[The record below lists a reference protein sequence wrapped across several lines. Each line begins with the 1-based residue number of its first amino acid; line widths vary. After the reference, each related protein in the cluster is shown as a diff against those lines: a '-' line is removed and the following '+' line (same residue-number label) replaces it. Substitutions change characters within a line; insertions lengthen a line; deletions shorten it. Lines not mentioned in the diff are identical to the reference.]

1 MIAKAIDKIVK
12 MTEPH
17 IVFVKD
23 GQIAYSDKDLYE
35 VKQCR
40 RAEPLTV
47 KNLGGFCEY
56 IKQFAKNDTKEISD
70 YFVLVESHRSVLF
83 MSKLNEDREREI
95 LIKAVPEV
103 PDFPF
108 GRFINNEEMIILL
121 QSAFVQDAETD
132 LGVVQKFTGT
142 VTAGTIKEYSDDGIS
157 QQVTVKQGP
166 RGKVDDLVPSPC
178 VLRPYRTFVEVM
190 QPASSFIFRLEQGR
204 EQTVNAAI
212 IEADGGAW
220 KLDAVSNIIVY
231 LAKELAGTGVKV
243 IG

>member
-1 MIAKAIDKIVK
+1 MIAKAIDKIAK
-12 MTEPH
+12 MAEPH
-17 IVFVKD
+17 IVFSKE
-23 GQIAYSDKDLYE
+23 GRISYSDKELYE
-35 VKQCR
+35 VKQDQ
-40 RAEPLTV
+40 RAETLIV

-70 YFVLVESHRSVLF
+70 YFVLVESHKSVSF
-83 MSKLNEDREREI
+83 ISKLNEDREREV

-108 GRFINNEEMIILL
+108 GRFINNEQMVILL
-121 QSAFVQDAETD
+121 MSAFVEGAETD
-132 LGVVQKFTGT
+132 LGVVQKFVGT
-142 VTAGTIKEYSDDGIS
+142 VTAGTVKEYSDDGIT
-157 QQVTVKQGP
+157 QQATVKQGA
-166 RGKVDDLVPSPC
+166 RGKVDDIVPSPC

-190 QPASSFIFRLEQGR
+190 QPSSKFIFRLEQGR

-220 KLDAVSNIIVY
+220 KLDAVSNIIAY
-231 LAKELAGTGVKV
+231 LVRELAETGVKI